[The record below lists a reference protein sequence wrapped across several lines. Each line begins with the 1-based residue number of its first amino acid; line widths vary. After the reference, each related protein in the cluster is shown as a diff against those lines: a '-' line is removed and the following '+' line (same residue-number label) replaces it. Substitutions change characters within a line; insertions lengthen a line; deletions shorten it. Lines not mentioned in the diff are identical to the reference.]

1 MVIVGGPHHHILCI
15 SLAIWTHVSTQPFHI
30 HLAESMLCLVHSLPC
45 SSLVS
50 SSMKRRWNSGVGGG
64 EQHVSFFLSSRSVS
78 EPEGQ
83 LPDT

>member
-1 MVIVGGPHHHILCI
+1 MVIGGGPHNHIPCI
-15 SLAIWTHVSTQPFHI
+15 SLAIWAHVSIQPLHI
-30 HLAESMLCLVHSLPC
+30 RLAESMLCLVHSLPC

-50 SSMKRRWNSGVGGG
+50 SYMEKRWNSGVGGG
-64 EQHVSFFLSSRSVS
+64 EQHVSLFLSFRSVS